1 MREAQLGRADTKKIE
16 LQRKMKE
23 ELKRDWLNLGLVGYF
38 STWLQVKTYKLKF
51 SRSYFLPRKGFDAVC
66 NARKGSKLV
75 F

>member
-1 MREAQLGRADTKKIE
+1 MREVQLGRAETKKIE

-23 ELKRDWLNLGLVGYF
+23 DLKRALLNLGLVGYF

-51 SRSYFLPRKGFDAVC
+51 SSSYFLPKKGFDAEFK
-66 NARKGSKLV
+66 ARKGSKPV